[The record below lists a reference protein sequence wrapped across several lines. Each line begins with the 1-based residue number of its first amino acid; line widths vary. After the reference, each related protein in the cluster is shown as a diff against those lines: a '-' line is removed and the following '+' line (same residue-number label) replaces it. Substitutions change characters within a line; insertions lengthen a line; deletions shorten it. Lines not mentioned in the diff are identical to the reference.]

1 MVKLGFQLPNSGPL
15 ATADNLIKVAL
26 RAEALAYDSVVVTDH
41 VVIPWSITSRYPYNQ
56 SGRFAVPADG
66 NYFEPLTLLSFVA
79 GATSQLRI
87 GTSVMVVPYRNPIL
101 SAKMLA
107 TLDALSNGRLFV
119 GVGSGWLAEEF
130 AAMGSPPFAQRGRV
144 TDEWL
149 EIFVKLWTETRPSF
163 EGKFYRF
170 AEVGCF
176 PQPAQKP
183 HPPIYVGGNS
193 RPALRRAAKYGQ
205 SWHAF
210 RVPARDLPGRLEYLE
225 SQRAVCGREHL
236 GLGFSVR
243 YGARIVGPSGDTS
256 RRPGEEP
263 ERVFVGTASEV
274 VEQLKPVWAL
284 RPTDAIFDCRTG
296 SLDEVMETME
306 RLAGEVYPRLER

>member
-15 ATADNLIKVAL
+15 ATAANLLEVA
-26 RAEALAYDSVVVTDH
+26 RKAEALAYDSVVVTDH
-41 VVIPWSITSRYPYNQ
+41 IVIPWSIASRYPYSR
-56 SGRFAVPADG
+56 SGRFSVPADG
-66 NYFEPLTLLSFVA
+66 NYFEPLSLLSFVA
-79 GATSQLRI
+79 GATSRLRV
-87 GTSVMVVPYRNPIL
+87 GTSVMVVPYRNPVL

-107 TLDALSNGRLFV
+107 TLDVLSNGRLFV

-130 AAMGSPPFAQRGRV
+130 TVMGSPPFAERGRA

-149 EIFVKLWTETRPSF
+149 EIFVKLWTEPKPCF
-163 EGKFYRF
+163 DGKLYRF

-176 PQPAQKP
+176 PQPVQKP
-183 HPPIYVGGNS
+183 HPPIYIGGNS

-210 RVPARDLPGRLEYLE
+210 RVPARELPRRLDYLE
-225 SQRAVCGREHL
+225 SQRAACGRERA

-243 YGARIVGPSGDTS
+243 YGARVVAPLGDTN

-263 ERVFVGTASEV
+263 ERVFVGTAAEV
-274 VEQLKPVWAL
+274 AEQLKPVWAL
-284 RPTDAIFDCRTG
+284 GPTDAIFDCRTG
-296 SLDEVMETME
+296 SLDEVIETME
-306 RLAGEVYPRLER
+306 RLAGEVYPSLER